1 MSEKGVIRSV
11 IMEAV
16 RIKGTQS
23 VVASEAGMDG
33 GALSKALSGE
43 GSVKL
48 EALEKIFVM
57 AGVRVVT
64 EQEHADI
71 EALERIHARMILRK
85 KC

>member
-1 MSEKGVIRSV
+1 MSKKGVIRSV

-33 GALSKALSGE
+33 GGLSKVISGE

-48 EALEKIFVM
+48 EALEKIFSM
-57 AGVRVVT
+57 AGVRVIT
-64 EQEHADI
+64 EQEYADN
-71 EALERIHARMILRK
+71 EALLRIFARRLLS
-85 KC
+85 

>member
-33 GALSKALSGE
+33 GGLSKVISGE

-48 EALEKIFVM
+48 EALERIFSM
-57 AGVRVVT
+57 AGVRVIT
-64 EQEHADI
+64 EQDHIDD
-71 EALERIHARMILRK
+71 EAMIRGLARRALK
-85 KC
+85 L

>member
-33 GALSKALSGE
+33 GGLSKVISGE
-43 GSVKL
+43 GAIKL
-48 EALEKIFVM
+48 HALEKIFSM
-57 AGVRVVT
+57 TGVRVIT
-64 EQEHADI
+64 EQEYADN
-71 EALERIHARMILRK
+71 EAMLRIFARRLLI
-85 KC
+85 

>member
-16 RIKGTQS
+16 RIKGMQY
-23 VVASEAGMDG
+23 VVAAEGGMDG
-33 GALSKALSGE
+33 GALSKALSCE

-57 AGVRVVT
+57 AGVRV
-64 EQEHADI
+64 HF
-71 EALERIHARMILRK
+71 
-85 KC
+85 

>member
-33 GALSKALSGE
+33 GGLSKVISGE
-43 GSVKL
+43 GAIKL
-48 EALEKIFVM
+48 DALEKIFSM
-57 AGVRVVT
+57 TGVRVIT
-64 EQEHADI
+64 EQEYADN
-71 EALERIHARMILRK
+71 EAMLRIFARRLLI
-85 KC
+85 

>member
-33 GALSKALSGE
+33 GGLSKVISGE

-48 EALEKIFVM
+48 EALERIFSM
-57 AGVRVVT
+57 AGVRVIT
-64 EQEHADI
+64 EQEYADN
-71 EALERIHARMILRK
+71 EALLRIFARRLLS
-85 KC
+85 

>member
-11 IMEAV
+11 IMDAI

-33 GALSKALSGE
+33 AGLSKVLSGE
-43 GSVKL
+43 GSIKL

-57 AGVRVVT
+57 AGVRVIT
-64 EQEHADI
+64 EQEHADN
-71 EALERIHARMILRK
+71 ESLLRIFARRLLS
-85 KC
+85 